1 MCRLGDL
8 GISEVKRADSLFMY
22 SLIIVRWCRNKD
34 EENVRPVFKGSF
46 CIPFAIC
53 NYISSITAQP
63 RGFSVLLMGRAS

>member
-1 MCRLGDL
+1 MCRLGEL
-8 GISEVKRADSLFMY
+8 GISEVKCADSLFMY

-53 NYISSITAQP
+53 NYISSTTAQP
-63 RGFSVLLMGRAS
+63 RGFSILLMGRAS